1 MQLMVS
7 LIHPLIVE
15 PTYDQPLT
23 PTALCQ
29 GRNRST
35 SYLET
40 VPSTEQQS
48 PIKLYRFQKI
58 LIPSMTNHRLSIE
71 QKFQLEAAFRD
82 IDACDDIGKLREI
95 TKAIITAQENEK
107 ALAREAISR
116 MRQEIEVQ
124 ASSSFG
130 FNRAAGQ

>member
-29 GRNRST
+29 GRNRSKA
-35 SYLET
+35 YLET

-48 PIKLYRFQKI
+48 PTKRYRF
-58 LIPSMTNHRLSIE
+58 
-71 QKFQLEAAFRD
+71 
-82 IDACDDIGKLREI
+82 
-95 TKAIITAQENEK
+95 
-107 ALAREAISR
+107 
-116 MRQEIEVQ
+116 
-124 ASSSFG
+124 
-130 FNRAAGQ
+130 

>member
-1 MQLMVS
+1 LSRLAQHPCQFESLRTVRISMQLMVS

-48 PIKLYRFQKI
+48 PIKLYRF
-58 LIPSMTNHRLSIE
+58 
-71 QKFQLEAAFRD
+71 
-82 IDACDDIGKLREI
+82 
-95 TKAIITAQENEK
+95 
-107 ALAREAISR
+107 
-116 MRQEIEVQ
+116 
-124 ASSSFG
+124 
-130 FNRAAGQ
+130 